1 MSLTVTSSAPAPG
14 ANSPFSISALLADAN
29 GRPMSGQAVDFKVFG
44 AGSAHLSADRALTGA
59 SGMATV
65 DVTNTGPGPLRVTA
79 TANDYQAHDNIVV
92 RPPATGLST
101 TNAHVSGTLGTNGWY
116 RDGAPVQ
123 LTLAATT
130 VATDPGVITVYSIN
144 GGPVTVY
151 TAPVT
156 FTDGSYAV
164 TYFSTNQAGGS
175 EAATT
180 IFVNVDSSAP
190 LTQGIQATAITSV
203 SATIAWTT
211 NEPADSSVDYGP
223 TTLYGTST
231 TPQKTLVTSQSVHI
245 TGLQSDTL
253 YHVRV
258 HGADVAGNPTTAP
271 DFAFRTAAAT
281 SKPPLTPSSSIKLD
295 GSTGYA
301 EAADARDLNLTGDW
315 TVEAWFKDEDPSG
328 FNHDYVNLLN
338 KGDRATNAEAPYFLS
353 LGYKRL
359 VAGLR
364 FNWTD
369 QTIAYDLYAGR
380 IEPENV
386 APRCRFI
393 CGQNAHADPVS
404 RWARGRAWSTG
415 LA

>member
-1 MSLTVTSSAPAPG
+1 
-14 ANSPFSISALLADAN
+14 
-29 GRPMSGQAVDFKVFG
+29 
-44 AGSAHLSADRALTGA
+44 
-59 SGMATV
+59 
-65 DVTNTGPGPLRVTA
+65 
-79 TANDYQAHDNIVV
+79 
-92 RPPATGLST
+92 
-101 TNAHVSGTLGTNGWY
+101 
-116 RDGAPVQ
+116 
-123 LTLAATT
+123 
-130 VATDPGVITVYSIN
+130 
-144 GGPVTVY
+144 
-151 TAPVT
+151 
-156 FTDGSYAV
+156 
-164 TYFSTNQAGGS
+164 
-175 EAATT
+175 
-180 IFVNVDSSAP
+180 
-190 LTQGIQATAITSV
+190 
-203 SATIAWTT
+203 
-211 NEPADSSVDYGP
+211 
-223 TTLYGTST
+223 
-231 TPQKTLVTSQSVHI
+231 
-245 TGLQSDTL
+245 
-253 YHVRV
+253 
-258 HGADVAGNPTTAP
+258 
-271 DFAFRTAAAT
+271 
-281 SKPPLTPSSSIKLD
+281 LD

-364 FNWTD
+364 SNWTD